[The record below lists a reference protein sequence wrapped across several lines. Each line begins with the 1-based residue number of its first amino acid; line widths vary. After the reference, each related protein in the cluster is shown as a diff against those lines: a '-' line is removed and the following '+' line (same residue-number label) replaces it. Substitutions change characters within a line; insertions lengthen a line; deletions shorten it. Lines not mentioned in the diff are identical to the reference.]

1 MKWSFVGLALLGG
14 VALGLIYA
22 LDQGEEAPWETS
34 IAAGQEASRQGNYAE
49 AEPLYARALA
59 IMEKVLGPEHPG
71 LIKILE
77 TYAALLGDAKSAA
90 KAKEMET
97 RAKAIRAKRV
107 RENPAN

>member
-1 MKWSFVGLALLGG
+1 MSMTRMKWSFVGLALLGG

-59 IMEKVLGPEHPG
+59 IMEKAPGPERPG

-77 TYAALLGDAKSAA
+77 TSAALLGEAGRGAE
-90 KAKEMET
+90 AKEMAT
-97 RAKAIRAKRV
+97 RAKQAK
-107 RENPAN
+107 EKPAN